1 MEKNFNNILDEC
13 IDRINKGDTLEQCL
27 ADNTEF
33 AQQLEP
39 LLRVIFQARESY
51 PFTPSINT
59 KEEAR
64 QRFNTALEKLE
75 QKRFEKQSLFSRL
88 FARPVIWATVT
99 GVIVLAI
106 AAYVLFKPSLLPSE
120 QPPGFIENPVT
131 DQPVSDTIPVPNP
144 EGNFIFLISDDVN
157 AIEEFSSVNIS
168 ISKIGLQSAGYVDS
182 DEWIEFIPEIRE
194 VDLTLVKGEKTK
206 QIWRGDIPIS
216 QYNNIFIYVDEVYGV
231 LKDTEQEIEIKLPSN
246 KIHISKPFSIG
257 ENEIVSFT
265 FDMTVIKAGSSG
277 QYILQ
282 PQIGE
287 SGAESQPINDN
298 NNGPLSNP
306 LDINDNKDKG
316 KGNKQNP
323 E

>member
-1 MEKNFNNILDEC
+1 MEKNFDNILDEC

-33 AQQLEP
+33 AQRLEP

-51 PFTPSINT
+51 PFTPSKNT

-75 QKRFEKQSLFSRL
+75 QKHFEKQSLFSRL
-88 FARPVIWATVT
+88 FTRPVIWATATV
-99 GVIVLAI
+99 VIVLAI

-120 QPPGFIENPVT
+120 QPPGYIENPVT
-131 DQPVSDTIPVPNP
+131 DQQVTDTILVPHP

-168 ISKIGLQSAGYVDS
+168 ISKIGLVSANNS
-182 DEWIEFIPEIRE
+182 DEVIEFEPEVRE

-206 QIWRGDIPIS
+206 QIWRGNIPIS
-216 QYNNIFIYVDEVYGV
+216 QYNNIFIYVDKVSGV
-231 LKDTEQEIEIKLPSN
+231 FKDTEQEIEIKLPSN
-246 KIHISKPFSIG
+246 KIHISKPFSVG

-265 FDMTVIKAGSSG
+265 FDVTVIKAGSSG

-282 PQIGE
+282 PQVDE

-298 NNGPLSNP
+298 NNGSQSNP

-316 KGNKQNP
+316 KGKK
-323 E
+323 